1 MRASTRSP
9 TRVWTR
15 PGEPGPTFG
24 VYQLHEEL
32 DSDEVSLVHRA
43 TEHGS
48 QAPVALKRLRPQ
60 AAANRDAL
68 ETFLADAKLSSQL
81 RHPHIQQTHAY
92 GKLGGT
98 YFIVQEMIAGPTL
111 HQVMVQSASSAGA
124 VPLPIVVKLLVQLCD
139 ALDYLH
145 TRTAQIIHR
154 DVAPTNVLVA
164 NTGSVKLTNFAS
176 AKVPGSPA
184 TGHGIIKGTLGYVAP
199 ESTFGHLDVRA
210 DLFSLGVIAH
220 ELLAGRPLFGRA
232 KDYATMW
239 RVREKPIQPP
249 SRWNPHVSR
258 DLDDIVL
265 TALQRDPDL
274 RWQNA
279 AAMRFALNAIAESFG
294 AIDGKVIRDWTE
306 WAFTKKPIR
315 DTGLV
320 RVLEE
325 ITA

>member
-1 MRASTRSP
+1 MRASTRAP

-24 VYQLHEEL
+24 AYQLLEEL
-32 DSDEVSLVHRA
+32 ATDDVSVVHRA
-43 TEHGS
+43 IETAS
-48 QAPVALKRLRPQ
+48 STPVALKRLRPQ
-60 AAANRDAL
+60 AAANRELL
-68 ETFLADAKLSSQL
+68 EGFLAEAKLSSQL
-81 RHPHIQQTHAY
+81 RHPHIQQTYAY
-92 GKLGGT
+92 GKLAGT
-98 YFIVQEMIAGPTL
+98 YFIAHEPIAGPTL
-111 HQVMVQSASSAGA
+111 QQVMLQSASAAGA
-124 VPLPIVVKLLVQLCD
+124 IPLPIVVKLLMQLCD
-139 ALDYLH
+139 ALEYLH
-145 TRTAQIIHR
+145 SFQIIHR
-154 DVAPTNVLVA
+154 DVAPASVLVA
-164 NTGSVKLTNFAS
+164 NTGNVKLSSFAN
-176 AKVPGSPA
+176 AKTPGSPA
-184 TGHGIIKGTLGYVAP
+184 TGHGVIKGTLGYVAP
-199 ESTFGHLDVRA
+199 ESTFGQLDVRA

-220 ELLAGRPLFGRA
+220 ELLAGRALFGRA

-279 AAMRFALNAIAESFG
+279 AAMRFALGAIAESFG
-294 AIDGKVIRDWTE
+294 EIDGKVIRDWTE

-315 DTGLV
+315 DTDLV
-320 RVLEE
+320 RVIEE